1 MDNTE
6 NYKTCFNKQ
15 GYIIRKSK
23 YTEVEINQIKEDL
36 TVMPNF
42 CPDFQQK
49 PEPFK
54 LYKENDNKLYV
65 PRFYGFKKL
74 GIPENNKIK
83 TGKKIDVKFT
93 KNIRENQKE
102 IIEKFENARKENG
115 GGIISA
121 GCGVGKTVMS
131 IYLISKIGLKTLVLV
146 HKEFLLN
153 QWKERIEEFLP
164 TARIGLIQ
172 GQKCDVVDKD
182 IVIGMIQTLSG
193 KNKYPDY
200 VFKDFGFLVADE
212 CHHLGAKCFS
222 RALRRTTFKY
232 TLGLSAT
239 PKRKDGLSKVFKW
252 YLGDICFKSKKPK
265 ESNVL
270 ANIYKYSNDD
280 PKYNKVVLNIRKK
293 VNNPV
298 MISNLCNYEKRNKFI
313 FNLIKPLL
321 DEDRTILILSERVSH
336 VNYFIEQIEKEN
348 LCSVGK
354 YVGGMKQQLLD
365 ESLKCKIIVGTY
377 SMIEEGF
384 DCKALDTLIMATP
397 KIDIE
402 QTVGRILRKSPEE
415 RIIAP
420 LVIDIWDM
428 FGNFKNKGF
437 TRIKFYKAHK
447 YQISNFTVDDN
458 GEKPKIIKH
467 KQENKNNNI
476 DNNDSNL
483 EDENSKKKY
492 EEKIIS
498 DLKSQFVFSD

>member
-1 MDNTE
+1 MNNTE
-6 NYKTCFNKQ
+6 DYKTCFNKQ

-23 YTEVEINQIKEDL
+23 YNEDEIKEIKDDL
-36 TVMPNF
+36 TVSPNF

-54 LYKENDNKLYV
+54 LYKENENKLYV

-74 GIPENNKIK
+74 GNPDNNKIK
-83 TGKKIDVKFT
+83 NGKKINIKFS

-102 IIEKFENARKENG
+102 IIEKFEEARKTNG

-164 TARIGLIQ
+164 DAKIGLIQ

-222 RALRRTTFKY
+222 KALRRTTFKY

-280 PKYNKVVLNIRKK
+280 PNYNKVVLNIRKK

-298 MISNLCNYEKRNKFI
+298 MITNLCNYEKRNKFI
-313 FNLIKPLL
+313 FSLIKPLL
-321 DEDRTILILSERVSH
+321 DENRTILILSERVSH
-336 VNYFIEQIEKEN
+336 VNYFMEKIENEN

-365 ESLKCKIIVGTY
+365 ESLTCRIIVGTY

-415 RIIAP
+415 RVIAP
-420 LVIDIWDM
+420 LVIDIWDL

-437 TRIKFYKAHK
+437 TRIKFYKSHK
-447 YQISNFTVDDN
+447 YQITNFSVDDN
-458 GEKPKIIKH
+458 DSETKITEH
-467 KQENKNNNI
+467 KKENI
-476 DNNDSNL
+476 DNETND
-483 EDENSKKKY
+483 KKKY
-492 EEKIIS
+492 DEKIIS
-498 DLKSQFVFSD
+498 DLKSNFKFSD